1 MSRDNADLYSK
12 YPELYDIIYG
22 WDGYD
27 TDSEFIQA
35 FIDEQ
40 LPGATTLL
48 DVACGT
54 GLHLVGL
61 KERMTIE
68 GVDFED
74 GILEVAREKHPDLS
88 FQQAYMRDF
97 DLGKTFDVVICFGLS
112 IGYMTTPEEMAAAIS
127 NMGAHVRP
135 GGLMLME
142 PWLWPERF
150 WVDRYTGGYIE
161 HDKGNIAWMQHADR
175 EGDLSVFDI
184 HYVFQSPDGIVH
196 FQDHETMGLF
206 TDEQYREAFDAAGMD
221 VTYDADAFKGY
232 GMYAGRKRS

>member
-1 MSRDNADLYSK
+1 MSSDNAGLYSK
-12 YPELYDIIYG
+12 YPELYDVIYG

-27 TDSEFIQA
+27 KDSDFILEFLQ
-35 FIDEQ
+35 EQ
-40 LPGATTLL
+40 LPDAKTLL

-61 KERMTIE
+61 KEKFTIE

-74 GILEVAREKHPDLS
+74 EILDIAREKHPELS
-88 FQQAYMRDF
+88 FQQADMRDF

-112 IGYMTTPEEMAAAIS
+112 VGYMTSPEELTAAIGT
-127 NMGAHVRP
+127 MGAHVRP
-135 GGLMLME
+135 GGMLLIE

-161 HDKGNIAWMQHADR
+161 HENGNIAWMQHAQLD
-175 EGDLSVFDI
+175 GDLSVFDI
-184 HYVFQSPDGIVH
+184 HYVFETADGLVH

-206 TDEQYREAFDAAGMD
+206 TDDQYRKAFDDAGMD
-221 VTYDADAFKGY
+221 VTHDSEAFKGY
-232 GMYAGRKRS
+232 GMYAGRKR